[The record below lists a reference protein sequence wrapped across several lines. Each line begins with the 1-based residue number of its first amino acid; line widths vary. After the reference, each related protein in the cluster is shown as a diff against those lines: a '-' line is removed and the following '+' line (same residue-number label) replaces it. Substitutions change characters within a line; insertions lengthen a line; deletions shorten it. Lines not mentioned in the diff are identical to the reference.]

1 MIYEELTILKIYKK
15 IIATCMLITP
25 DFIRRAS
32 QSEESSIDNDNHYFE
47 HFIKVTNFI

>member
-1 MIYEELTILKIYKK
+1 MKNPKEMIYKEELTILIIYKK

-32 QSEESSIDNDNHYFE
+32 RSEESSVDNNNHY
-47 HFIKVTNFI
+47 IIL